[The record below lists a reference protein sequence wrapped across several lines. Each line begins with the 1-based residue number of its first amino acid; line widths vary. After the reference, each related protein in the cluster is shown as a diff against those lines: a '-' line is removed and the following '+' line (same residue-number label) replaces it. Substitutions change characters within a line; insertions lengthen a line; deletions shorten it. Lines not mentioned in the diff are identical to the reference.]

1 MDVIV
6 VGAGIVG
13 ASVAYRLSAEGLGV
27 TLIDAGRLG
36 GGTSAATFA
45 WINANSKGPFAY
57 HFLNVCG
64 MAEHL
69 TLCRELG
76 QDGWLSQSGN
86 LEWAGTP
93 KGTAALDDKVARLR
107 GWGYPVETLS
117 RRDVAALEPGLV
129 LPRGVERAAYFPTE
143 GYVDVPSLVGAL
155 AEGARARGA
164 AIRTTEAVVELL
176 RDGDRVTGVRT
187 GKGERLTADWVVSC
201 AGHRTPQL
209 AALAG
214 VQVPMR
220 GEPGISA
227 YSAPSPAALRSILH
241 APDLSVRPD
250 GAGRLMIRAAE
261 FDRGVTEATPLWPL
275 PPACEVLRERTA
287 ALLPAF
293 TGTPIESVRVGVRPM
308 PEDGYPLVGPVPG
321 RRGLYLVCSH
331 SAVTLGPL
339 LGRIVAREIAG
350 GQVDARIAEYRAG
363 RTMGAAAAG

>member
-13 ASVAYRLSAEGLGV
+13 ASVAYRLAAEGIGV
-27 TLIDAGRLG
+27 TLIDAGGLG

-69 TLCRELG
+69 TLARELG
-76 QDGWLSQSGN
+76 ADGWLYQSGN
-86 LEWAGTP
+86 LEWAATHR
-93 KGTAALDDKVARLR
+93 GTAALDEKVARLR
-107 GWGYPVETLS
+107 AWGYPVEMLG
-117 RRDVAALEPGLV
+117 RRDVAALEPGLA
-129 LPRGVERAAYFPTE
+129 LPRAVERAVYFPTE

-164 AIRTTEAVVELL
+164 AVRTNEAVVELL

-187 GKGERLTADWVVSC
+187 SAGARLTADWVLSC

-214 VQVPMR
+214 YRAPVRV
-220 GEPGISA
+220 EPGISA

-293 TGTPIESVRVGVRPM
+293 AGTPIESVRVGVRPM

-321 RRGLYLVCSH
+321 RRGLYLVCTH

-339 LGRIVAREIAG
+339 LGRIVAREIAAG
-350 GQVDARIAEYRAG
+350 EADPRIADYRTG
-363 RTMGAAAAG
+363 RPMAAAAGG